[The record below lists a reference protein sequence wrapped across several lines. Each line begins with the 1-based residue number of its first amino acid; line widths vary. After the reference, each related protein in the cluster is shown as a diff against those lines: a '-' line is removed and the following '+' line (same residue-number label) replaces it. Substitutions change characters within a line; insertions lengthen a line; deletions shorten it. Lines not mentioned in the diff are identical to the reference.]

1 MKQPA
6 LVRRLTAAI
15 LPALVLPALVVPAE
29 AATTADPAPTGV
41 TVAWADAAHT
51 LVRVTWQET
60 GSLPNVITSES
71 GLGESQKHYVA
82 ATAPNQLDVPAGEFS
97 TERPNQ
103 AAVRVAVFVG
113 TEAGGNTSPAGLS
126 AAFDTLTGPTPV
138 IDAMNGA
145 DGGRFAV
152 KWHPEPVVDPN
163 PGDPLDLPA
172 EAPLYEV
179 RATRDWLNYF
189 EVVVPKTTATAATFT
204 PLTKPSYQVWILT
217 YNEWG
222 TNYSAMRH
230 VDSERWVRAVV
241 PPFAD
246 YSKPTAITGT
256 LNRTDQNCP
265 PGPCGTSVHPDNAR
279 LVVLQA
285 RANTTSAWYTVGSTK
300 TDAQGNFRFAPPTL
314 GTRQYRLVVP
324 DLYNAVGF
332 GYGTISG
339 TATTTARP
347 LVHGVFLD
355 PTAKY
360 GQKVTA
366 HVSIIPLAN
375 VPSTLQRWD
384 GTAWRNLKSVQ
395 LTGGVGNYTFT
406 ATQRG
411 RVAYRFLVPAFTYA
425 GRPLSWQVSPTFV
438 LTTS

>member
-1 MKQPA
+1 M
-6 LVRRLTAAI
+6 
-15 LPALVLPALVVPAE
+15 
-29 AATTADPAPTGV
+29 
-41 TVAWADAAHT
+41 
-51 LVRVTWQET
+51 
-60 GSLPNVITSES
+60 
-71 GLGESQKHYVA
+71 
-82 ATAPNQLDVPAGEFS
+82 
-97 TERPNQ
+97 
-103 AAVRVAVFVG
+103 FVG
-113 TEAGGNTSPAGLS
+113 TAADGKTSAAGLS
-126 AAFDTLTGPTPV
+126 EAFDTLTGPTAV
-138 IDAMNGA
+138 TDAMNGA

-152 KWHPEPVVDPN
+152 TWHPEPVVDPN

-172 EAPLYEV
+172 EVPLYEV
-179 RATRDWLNYF
+179 RASRDWMNEF

-204 PLTKPSYQVWILT
+204 PLSKPPYQVWVWT

-222 TNYSAMRH
+222 RHYPAMRH
-230 VDSERWVRAVV
+230 VDSEQWVRSAV

-246 YSKPTAITGT
+246 YSKPSIITGT
-256 LNRTDQNCP
+256 LNRTTTQVCP
-265 PGPCGTSVHPDNAR
+265 QGPCGAVVHPDNAR
-279 LVVLQA
+279 PVVLQA
-285 RANTTSAWYTVGSTK
+285 RANATSAWYTVGSTK

-324 DLYNAVGF
+324 DLFNSVGF

-366 HVSIIPLAN
+366 HVSIIPLGN
-375 VPSTLQRWD
+375 VASTLQRWD

-406 ATQRG
+406 AVQRG

-425 GRPLSWQVSPTFV
+425 GRPLGWQVSPNFV